1 MMMRFFA
8 SPQMRRNTL
17 ALSMCLLA
25 VLFAL
30 EAKTAWF
37 GPPTGPGRDIQSQ
50 KARPADLPAV
60 VSHGIS
66 THPPATLP
74 PALVFL
80 ASVAAIAGT
89 NTFVS
94 RIDVDFNHLAVSAAP
109 YLFPGLFF
117 RPPPAL

>member
-1 MMMRFFA
+1 MRFFA

-17 ALSMCLLA
+17 ALGLCLLA
-25 VLFAL
+25 VAFAL
-30 EAKTAWF
+30 EAKFAWY
-37 GPPTGPGRDIQSQ
+37 GPMNGPGAQIQSE

-74 PALVFL
+74 PALIFF
-80 ASVAAIAGT
+80 ASIAVIARMQGDYL
-89 NTFVS
+89 S
-94 RIDVDFNHLAVSAAP
+94 GVDIHFNRVPVSAAP
-109 YLFPGLFF
+109 YFSPGLFF